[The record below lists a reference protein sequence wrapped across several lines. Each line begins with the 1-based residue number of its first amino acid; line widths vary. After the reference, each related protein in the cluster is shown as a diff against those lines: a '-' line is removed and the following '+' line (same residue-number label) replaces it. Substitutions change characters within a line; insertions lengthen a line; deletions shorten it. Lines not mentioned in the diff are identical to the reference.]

1 MCMRGDIFF
10 VDFGDHGNSH
20 KQSGIRP
27 AVIVSNNRNN
37 RNSPVVTVVP
47 LSARVWKKKY
57 LPTHVQI
64 PLSKSVGLDKPSMA
78 LAEQV
83 ETLDKA
89 KLGGEDREDYGFRPY
104 GCDYRTAKSR
114 WGLLARWNSWMMRG
128 RYIPGGMV
136 TDRCRLFMGKMRG
149 RKSGMKQRH
158 NIHNICR
165 KGLCIL

>member
-1 MCMRGDIFF
+1 MSWDRRAAVMCMRGDIFF

-83 ETLDKA
+83 ETLDKT
-89 KLGGEDREDYGFRPY
+89 KLGEKIG
-104 GCDYRTAKSR
+104 K
-114 WGLLARWNSWMMRG
+114 
-128 RYIPGGMV
+128 I
-136 TDRCRLFMGKMRG
+136 TD
-149 RKSGMKQRH
+149 S
-158 NIHNICR
+158 
-165 KGLCIL
+165 ILMDAITVALQIQIGVYEEYN